1 MGEKIGLRFSE
12 EMSGYLGE
20 GIEDFAEG
28 EKAGKEKKHKIT
40 FDIRIS
46 IADVARFCSLSGR
59 KAVFAGAVS
68 FPPLGRAL
76 PVRNGEF
83 SLFLP
88 DRETGKRRMTYS
100 FSFTGKDGEDYFLAG
115 YKVLDHEP
123 RHFDLPRDIT
133 TLYTRLYRGDSP
145 QAPLYGA
152 GILRF
157 HLPTLPFM
165 LTSFRV
171 TGTRSVSEKLKTI
184 TRFYSFCYGEVR
196 DTYLRGM
203 SPIYHSAYENLVLN
217 GFLRKNGGGENP
229 FFFFSGVHSKDF
241 PWGDGEV
248 FSDIAL
254 AIREGEDGWRKF
266 VLTDR
271 VIAGLSLDVKAGS
284 YRYKG
289 PIFEI
294 IQGHQVFKSELDG
307 PETCGRLRRIE
318 AEINLRF
325 ESRPLKTV
333 RLPFSSL
340 QSLPLLPRK
349 LREEIK
355 DWLPHF
361 RTLGLHLTPHRIRIL
376 EGQIDLVAGASRDR
390 YQVVQE
396 ATGGEGEV
404 STLQSVRWPKI
415 YYNYFCAP
423 APSGEECRVRIETD
437 VLRGNRKD
445 WAVDRVQEKM
455 GKMIRF
461 AASLDLQMGEKGIRR
476 LPGKKKRWERAGEPI
491 LEINNDHFPTAVFQR
506 RIVPLKDAAGR
517 EFLALEENMD
527 PLNLGSIRSERVVK
541 AAAIRGPDRFA
552 NLDGVLEETGFF
564 GKLNEACLRTG
575 KKKEDLA
582 IIVKPNFMFMYSTK
596 DRSTFTDPELIEH
609 LIGRMYERGYR
620 NLACA
625 EARSTYG
632 TFFKN
637 REVKTVAA
645 HIGLSGKNYRI
656 IDLSEDLEEFPFSG
670 KLGDH
675 FVNREWKNAD
685 FRIVFAKN
693 KTHSYAFYTLAI
705 KCVFGALPMENK
717 FREYHHKRDIY
728 STTIEFMKRF
738 PIHFAFID
746 AHISADGPFG
756 IFADKKPN
764 PTETIIG
771 SESPI
776 AADWI
781 GASKMGL
788 DPLVSDYMKSA
799 VEAFGKPRI
808 ELIGDRSLYPAWVNV
823 TDALPLFAFGVLD
836 RNYYFG
842 NLFYAVFAY
851 MEDFFPY
858 KDPRL
863 GVRLARVLAGPLKSL
878 FFQKI
883 KKGDLDPE
891 ANKGL
896 YEQLSRSGEEE

>member
-1 MGEKIGLRFSE
+1 MGEKIGLSFSE

-20 GIEDFAEG
+20 GIEDFPEG
-28 EKAGKEKKHKIT
+28 EKAGKEQKNKIS
-40 FDIRIS
+40 FDIKIV
-46 IADVARFCSLSGR
+46 IEDLDKFCSLSGR
-59 KAVFAGAVS
+59 KATFRGTVS
-68 FPPLGRAL
+68 FPPLGRDL

-83 SLFLP
+83 SLFIP
-88 DRETGKRRMTYS
+88 DRDTGQRRMTYS
-100 FSFTGKDGEDYFLAG
+100 FSFAGKGGEDYFLSG
-115 YKVLDHEP
+115 YKILHHQP
-123 RHFDLPRDIT
+123 RHFDLPQDFT
-133 TLYTRLYRGDSP
+133 TLYTRLYRGAS
-145 QAPLYGA
+145 AESPLYGA

-157 HLPTLPFM
+157 RLTTLPFM
-165 LTSFRV
+165 LASFQV
-171 TGTRSVSEKLKTI
+171 TGTRSSSEKLKTLS
-184 TRFYSFCYGEVR
+184 RFYSFCYGEVR
-196 DTYLRGM
+196 DTYLKGL
-203 SPIYHSAYENLVLN
+203 SPIYHSEYENLVLN
-217 GFLRKNGGGENP
+217 GSLRKTGGGEYP

-248 FSDIAL
+248 FWDIGL
-254 AIREGEDGWRKF
+254 AIGDGKDGWRKF
-266 VLTDR
+266 ALTDR
-271 VIAGLSLDVKAGS
+271 VIAGLRLDVKGGA
-284 YRYKG
+284 YRYEG

-294 IQGHQVFKSELDG
+294 VEGHQVFKSELDD
-307 PETCGRLRRIE
+307 PETSSRLRRAE

-325 ESRPLKTV
+325 ESRPSKTV
-333 RLPFSSL
+333 HLPFSF
-340 QSLPLLPRK
+340 LPR
-349 LREEIK
+349 LRILPKTIQEGFK
-355 DWLPHF
+355 GWLPHL
-361 RTLGLHLTPHRIRIL
+361 RTLGLHLTPHHLRIL
-376 EGQIDLVAGASRDR
+376 EGRIDLIEGISRSR
-390 YQVVQE
+390 YQMINE
-396 ATGGEGEV
+396 ATGGEGEI
-404 STLQSVRWPKI
+404 STFQNVRWPKI

-423 APSGEECRVRIETD
+423 APAGKDCRIKIESD
-437 VLRGNRKD
+437 ILRGNRKD
-445 WAVDRVQEKM
+445 WMVDRFQEKL
-455 GKMIRF
+455 GKMVHF
-461 AASLDLQMGEKGIRR
+461 AASADLQLGEKGIRR
-476 LPGKKKRWERAGEPI
+476 ILRKKVQLERVGDPI

-506 RIVPLKDAAGR
+506 RIVSLRDPKGDER
-517 EFLALEENMD
+517 LALEENMD
-527 PLNLGSIRSERVVK
+527 PLNLGSIRSDRVVK
-541 AAAIRGPDRFA
+541 TAAIRGPDKFA
-552 NLDGVLEETGFF
+552 NLDEVLEQTGFF
-564 GKLNEACLRTG
+564 GKLEEACARTG

-596 DRSTFTDPELIEH
+596 DRSTFTDPELVEH
-609 LIGRMYERGYR
+609 LIRRIHERGYR
-620 NLACA
+620 NLSCA

-670 KLGDH
+670 KLDRH

-728 STTIEFMKRF
+728 STTVEFMKRF
-738 PIHFAFID
+738 PIHFALID
-746 AHISADGPFG
+746 AQVSADGPFG

-764 PTETIIG
+764 FTETILG

-788 DPLVSDYMKSA
+788 DPMVSDYMKLA
-799 VEAFGKPRI
+799 VEEFGKPRI
-808 ELIGDRSLYPAWVNV
+808 ELIGDRSLYPGWVNV
-823 TDALPLFAFGVLD
+823 TDAVPGFAFGILD

-863 GVRLARVLAGPLKSL
+863 GVRIARVLAGPLKSL

-883 KKGDLDPE
+883 KKGEIDPE
-891 ANKGL
+891 AGRGL
-896 YEQLSRSGEEE
+896 YEQLSRSGEKE

>member
-1 MGEKIGLRFSE
+1 MGGKIGLCFAE
-12 EMSGYLGE
+12 EMSGYVGE
-20 GIEDFAEG
+20 GIEKFAEG
-28 EKAGKEKKHKIT
+28 EKAGKEKKHRIT
-40 FDIRIS
+40 FDIKIS
-46 IADVARFCSLSGR
+46 IKDLDKFCSLSGR
-59 KAVFAGAVS
+59 RATFEGTLS
-68 FPPLGRAL
+68 CPSLGRDL
-76 PVRNGEF
+76 PIRNGEF
-83 SLFLP
+83 SLFVP
-88 DRETGKRRMTYS
+88 DRETGKRQMTYS
-100 FSFTGKDGEDYFLAG
+100 FAFNGKDGNDYFLSG
-115 YKVLDHEP
+115 YKVVHHEP
-123 RHFDLPRDIT
+123 RQFDLPDDLT
-133 TLYTRLYRGDSP
+133 TLYTRLYRGISS

-152 GILRF
+152 GILQFR
-157 HLPTLPFM
+157 LSTLPFM
-165 LTSFRV
+165 LASFQV
-171 TGTRSVSEKLKTI
+171 MGARSLAEKLKAV
-184 TRFYSFCYGEVR
+184 TRFYSFCYGEIR
-196 DTYLRGM
+196 DNYLCRV
-203 SPIYHSAYENLVLN
+203 SPVYHCEYENLVLS
-217 GFLRKNGGGENP
+217 GVLRGEGGEEKP

-248 FSDIAL
+248 FWDIGL
-254 AIREGEDGWRKF
+254 AIREGETNWRKF

-294 IQGHQVFKSELDG
+294 VEGHRVFKSELDA
-307 PETCGRLRRIE
+307 PQSSGRLRRAE
-318 AEINLRF
+318 AEINLCF

-333 RLPFSSL
+333 HLPFSF
-340 QSLPLLPRK
+340 LPRLHLLPK
-349 LREEIK
+349 YLREGIR
-355 DWLPHF
+355 DWLPHL
-361 RTLGLHLTPHRIRIL
+361 RTLGLHLTPHDLRIL
-376 EGQIDLVAGASRDR
+376 DGQIDLVEGGSRNR
-390 YQVVQE
+390 FQMIKE
-396 ATGGEGEV
+396 ATGGEGEI
-404 STLQSVRWPKI
+404 STFQNVRWPKI

-423 APSGEECRVRIETD
+423 ASSGKECRIKIQAD

-445 WAVDRVQEKM
+445 WVVDRVQEKL

-461 AASLDLQMGEKGIRR
+461 AAALDFQVGEKGIRR
-476 LPGKKKRWERAGEPI
+476 LPRKKEKWQRAGEPI

-506 RIVPLKDAAGR
+506 RIVALTDAEGR
-517 EFLALEENMD
+517 ERLALEENMD

-541 AAAIRGPDRFA
+541 AAAVRGPDKFA
-552 NLDGVLEETGFF
+552 NLDEVLEQTGFF
-564 GKLNEACLRTG
+564 GKLREACLRAG
-575 KKKEDLA
+575 KKEEDLA

-609 LIGRMYERGYR
+609 LINRIHEKGYR
-620 NLACA
+620 NLSCA

-645 HIGLSGKNYRI
+645 HVGLSGKNYRI
-656 IDLSEDLEEFPFSG
+656 IDLSEDLEEYSFSG
-670 KLGDH
+670 KLGRH

-685 FRIVFAKN
+685 FRIIFAKN

-738 PIHFAFID
+738 PIHFALID
-746 AHISADGPFG
+746 AQVSADGPFG

-788 DPLVSDYMKSA
+788 DPMVSDYMKLA
-799 VEAFGKPRI
+799 VEEFGKPRI
-808 ELIGDRSLYPAWVNV
+808 ELIGDRSLYPGWVNV
-823 TDALPLFAFGVLD
+823 TDVVPMFASGVLD

-842 NLFYAVFAY
+842 NLFYAIFAY

-863 GVRLARVLAGPLKSL
+863 GVRLARVLAGPLKPL
-878 FFQKI
+878 FFQKL
-883 KKGDLDPE
+883 KRGNLDS
-891 ANKGL
+891 ASNKRL
-896 YEQLSRSGEEE
+896 YERLSGLEEKE